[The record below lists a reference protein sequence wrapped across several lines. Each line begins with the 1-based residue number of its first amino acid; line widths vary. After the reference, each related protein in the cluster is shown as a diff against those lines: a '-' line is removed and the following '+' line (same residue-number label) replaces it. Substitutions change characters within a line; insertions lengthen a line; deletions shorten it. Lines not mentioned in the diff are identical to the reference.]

1 MKNNLKSILFIWK
14 YISKYWKSLIIV
26 SIFIFISTY
35 FQILGPRLLGQSIDD
50 MSQYVISQV
59 GKNAIDDLNDK
70 ILNEKKLTDNEE
82 KELLKITDGKKL
94 SSKELKE
101 FWEMQLFLK
110 DVISI
115 DKKRITE
122 GKGFSQ
128 KQLDEILVSA
138 TDKVVNY
145 QLDNKLTIKQAA
157 LDVAVLTLANRLY

>member
-115 DKKRITE
+115 DKKRIV
-122 GKGFSQ
+122 
-128 KQLDEILVSA
+128 I
-138 TDKVVNY
+138 
-145 QLDNKLTIKQAA
+145 
-157 LDVAVLTLANRLY
+157 